1 MTQNAQAQP
10 DAYSEEEVRAAE
22 AAEQAALSKSQNQ
35 YLTRRVVA
43 LRAQIG
49 RLERENSELR
59 LELHNLQ
66 AEDQKEPGETPEG

>member
-1 MTQNAQAQP
+1 MTQNVPTPP

-22 AAEQAALSKSQNQ
+22 AAEQAALSASQNK
-35 YLTRRVVA
+35 YLTNRVVA

-59 LELHNLQ
+59 LELHSLQ
-66 AEDQKEPGETPEG
+66 AKDQKEPEETPEG